1 MLIKFHSHRLIFNFA
16 SMKIEQHVA
25 QLLYRY
31 QCVTVPGFG
40 AFLTEIQPAQ
50 LAESTHTFYPPKK
63 VVSFNSNVKNNDGLL
78 ANHIAQCEKIAY
90 EFAVQNISK
99 EVSLWKNALLNQQ
112 NIVLNN
118 IGTMHLNA
126 SGTLSFEAANQVNF
140 HTSSFGLQP
149 FVSPFV
155 QREIKEKVATVVD
168 DEPIVLI
175 PEPTISSR
183 NLYLKYAAVFILA
196 LTAAGSI
203 GYKMYET
210 NAAEELKM
218 VQTEVQKD
226 VQNKIQEATFFI
238 ENPLPN
244 VTLTVKEDKKPYHIV
259 AGAFSSE
266 SNAEKQLQML
276 KAKGFDSKILPR
288 NKFGLVPVLYGS
300 YSTYSESQEALKVIH
315 KTESR
320 EAWVLIQDH

>member
-1 MLIKFHSHRLIFNFA
+1 MLIKFYSHSVLSNFVD
-16 SMKIEQHVA
+16 MKMEQHIA

-50 LAESTHTFYPPKK
+50 LVESSNTFYPPKK
-63 VVSFNSNVKNNDGLL
+63 VVSFNSHLKNNDGLL
-78 ANHIAQCEKIAY
+78 ANHISQIEKVDY
-90 EFAVQNISK
+90 ETAVQSISK

-112 NIVLNN
+112 KVVFHSIGSIYLNS
-118 IGTMHLNA
+118 G
-126 SGTLSFEAANQVNF
+126 GTLSFEASSHVNF
-140 HTSSFGLQP
+140 HTSSFGLNT
-149 FVSPFV
+149 FVSPAV
-155 QREIKEKVATVVD
+155 KREILEKLPEAVET
-168 DEPIVLI
+168 EPIVMV
-175 PEPTISSR
+175 PETTTSSR
-183 NLYLKYAAVFILA
+183 NSYLKYAAIFIAA
-196 LTAAGSI
+196 LTVAGSF
-203 GYKMYET
+203 GYKMYE
-210 NAAEELKM
+210 NKINEELQL

-244 VTLTVKEDKKPYHIV
+244 VTLTVKEEKKAYHIV

-266 SNAEKQLQML
+266 ANAEKQLKIL
-276 KAKGFDSKILPR
+276 KSKGFNGKILGR

-300 YSTYSESQEALKVIH
+300 YSTYAESQLALKEIH

-320 EAWVLIQDH
+320 DAWLLIKD